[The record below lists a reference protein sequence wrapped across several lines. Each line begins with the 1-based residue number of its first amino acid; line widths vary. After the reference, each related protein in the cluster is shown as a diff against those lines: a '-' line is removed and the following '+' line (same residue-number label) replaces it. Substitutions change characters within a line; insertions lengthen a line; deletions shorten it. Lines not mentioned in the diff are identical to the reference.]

1 MSTLEPTVPAPEH
14 RRLLRI
20 LVVVGLV
27 LLTLYVV
34 GLVPRLLLQ
43 HRLAE
48 EADAA
53 RTRLPM
59 VSTAQPVRAPQVVDV
74 PLPGSM
80 EPILTTGIFARTDG
94 YLLARYVDIGDRVTK
109 GQLLADIDTP
119 EVDQQL
125 RQARAQLAQDKAN
138 VAKFQADLGLARTTL
153 ARFVAAGPG
162 TVSKQQIDE
171 RASAVTD
178 AERTVDAGVA
188 TVAAD
193 DANVQRLLDLQAFQK
208 VYAPFDGVITVRNVD
223 PGSLIS
229 AGSSTAVTELFTLA
243 QVDVL
248 RIFVFVPQSYSPD
261 VSAGQTA
268 EVTVRERP
276 GQVFMGKVTR
286 TAGAIDPASRTML
299 TEVQVPN
306 PDGLLLSGSYAT
318 VKFSLQRAKPPLTIP
333 SSALLVDASGVR
345 VAIVEPDG
353 TLRYTRV
360 EIGRDYGTRVEVL
373 SGLQESDVLAT
384 NLTPGIGDGAKVD
397 VAKPSNEV
405 KPGAPGTAANPGGP
419 PAVGTGAGAPQDA
432 R

>member
-1 MSTLEPTVPAPEH
+1 MSTLEPTVSAPES
-14 RRLLRI
+14 RRIVRI
-20 LVVVGLV
+20 LVVAGVV
-27 LLTLYVV
+27 LLALYLV
-34 GLVPRLLLQ
+34 GLVPRLMLR

-48 EADAA
+48 EAAAA
-53 RTRLPM
+53 RDRLPM
-59 VSTAQPVRAPQVVDV
+59 VSTTQPMRAPQVIDV

-94 YLLARYVDIGDRVTK
+94 YLLARYVDIGDRVKK

-125 RQARAQLAQDKAN
+125 RQAHAQLAQDQAN
-138 VAKFQADLGLARTTL
+138 VAKFQADLALARTTL

-171 RASAVTD
+171 RTSAVTD
-178 AERTVDAGVA
+178 AERTVDAALA

-193 DANVQRLLDLQAFQK
+193 EANVRRLEDLQSFQK
-208 VYAPFDGVITVRNVD
+208 VYAPFDGIITVRNVD

-229 AGSSTAVTELFTLA
+229 AGSSTTVTELFTLA

-261 VSAGQTA
+261 VAAGQTA

-276 GQVFMGKVTR
+276 GQIFLGKVTR
-286 TAGAIDPASRTML
+286 TAGAIDPTSRTML

-318 VKFSLQRAKPPLTIP
+318 VKFSLQRAEPPLTIP

-345 VAIVEPDG
+345 VAIVQPDG
-353 TLRYTRV
+353 TLRYTRI

-373 SGLQESDVLAT
+373 SGLQETDVLAT
-384 NLTPGIGDGAKVD
+384 NLTPGIGDGAKVT
-397 VAKPSNEV
+397 VAAPSTEV
-405 KPGAPGTAANPGGP
+405 QPGAPGTAANPGGP
-419 PAVGTGAGAPQDA
+419 PALGTGGGAP

>member
-1 MSTLEPTVPAPEH
+1 MSTLEPSVPAPESQ
-14 RRLLRI
+14 R
-20 LVVVGLV
+20 VVRVLFLAGVV
-27 LLTLYVV
+27 LLGLYLV

-43 HRLAE
+43 RRLDE
-48 EADAA
+48 EAAA
-53 RTRLPM
+53 TKSRLPM
-59 VSTAQPVRAPQVVDV
+59 VATVQPFRAPEVVEV

-94 YLLARYVDIGDRVTK
+94 YLKARYVDIGDRVTK
-109 GQLLADIDTP
+109 GQLLAEIDTP

-125 RQARAQLAQDKAN
+125 RQALAQLAQDEAN
-138 VAKFQADLGLARTTL
+138 VAKFEADLALARTTL

-171 RASAVTD
+171 RRSAVTD
-178 AERTVDAGVA
+178 AERTVDAARA

-193 DANVQRLLDLQAFQK
+193 QANVKRLEDLQSFQK

-229 AGSSTAVTELFTLA
+229 AGSTSAVTQLFTLA

-261 VSAGQTA
+261 VAAGQTA

-276 GQVFMGKVTR
+276 GQVFLGTVTR
-286 TAGAIDPASRTML
+286 TAGAIDPTSRTML

-318 VKFSLQRAKPPLTIP
+318 VKFSLQRAQPPLTIP
-333 SSALLVDASGVR
+333 ASALLVDASGVR
-345 VAIVEPDG
+345 VAIVQPDG
-353 TLRYTRV
+353 TLRYRHI

-373 SGLQESDVLAT
+373 SGLTEHDVLAT
-384 NLTPGIGDGAKVD
+384 NLTPGLGDGAKVA
-397 VAKPSNEV
+397 VADQSHEV

-419 PAVGTGAGAPQDA
+419 PAVGTDA